1 MPHSVAKSVL
11 DLDPNV
17 TAHSGDV
24 HRPEPPGPTPPAPP
38 DGLTPTD
45 RLLSIGAFA
54 RRSRLSPRALRLYER
69 LGLLRPV
76 QVERDNGYRRYHEH
90 QLATAHLIAELRR
103 LDMPLAQVATV
114 LAALG
119 PDVAEVT
126 RVLGPDNGPVATGD
140 GAAADRPRAAEL
152 LAGYWAEVERRV
164 AIQRE
169 LAAHLQVRMASHE
182 EGSVLRVSMFDVAE
196 REVPEQLVLTE
207 QRHVRI
213 QEMPGWLPAAIGRV
227 TAAAEGHGG
236 AAGALFVIYHGEV
249 NQDSD
254 GPVEVCVPVGAQD
267 EAQDVAMR
275 REAAHREAYVR
286 ITKAQWEFP
295 QILSAYDAVSQWIQA
310 KGQQMAGSPREVYLR
325 DARAAAPTDEVCDVA
340 FPIA

>member
-1 MPHSVAKSVL
+1 M
-11 DLDPNV
+11 
-17 TAHSGDV
+17 
-24 HRPEPPGPTPPAPP
+24 PPA
-38 DGLTPTD
+38 DFESGE

-76 QVERDNGYRRYHEH
+76 QVERDNGYRRYHVS

-103 LDMPLAQVATV
+103 LDMPLAQVASV

-119 PDVAEVT
+119 PEVAEVT
-126 RVLGPDNGPVATGD
+126 RVLGPDNGPNTSGPDRAR
-140 GAAADRPRAAEL
+140 AADL
-152 LAGYWAEVERRV
+152 LAGYWAEVERRI
-164 AIQRE
+164 ATQRE
-169 LAAHLQVRMASHE
+169 LAAHLQLRMASHE
-182 EGSVLRVSMFDVAE
+182 EGSVLRVSMFDVSE
-196 REVPEQLVLTE
+196 REVSEQLVLTE

-275 REAAHREAYVR
+275 REPAHREAYVR

-295 QILSAYDAVSQWIQA
+295 QILSAYDAVSQWLQA

-325 DARAAAPTDEVCDVA
+325 DARTAAPSDEVCDVA